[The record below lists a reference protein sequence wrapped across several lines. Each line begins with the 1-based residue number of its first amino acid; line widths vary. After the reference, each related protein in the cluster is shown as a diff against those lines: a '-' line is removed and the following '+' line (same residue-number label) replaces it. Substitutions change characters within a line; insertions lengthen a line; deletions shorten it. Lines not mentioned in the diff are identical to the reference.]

1 MPPLTR
7 KKQNRIKHSE
17 LFLTAYPVDTEV
29 VLIAPPD
36 QKNIKGCLDKQS
48 RY

>member
-1 MPPLTR
+1 MPPLSR

-17 LFLTAYPVDTEV
+17 LFLTAYPVDTD
-29 VLIAPPD
+29 VLLIVASD
-36 QKNIKGCLDKQS
+36 QKDIEGCLDKQS